1 MSAVT
6 THELTDAIR
15 AHHRSLAETLDGYAA
30 EVEASAT
37 GAGASDLASLLD
49 HLTSFLA
56 NDLLPHARG
65 EERSLYP
72 ALDPIIREHGS
83 PTATMRI
90 DHEYISDFARKIA
103 ETASALRAAPERERA
118 GLARQ
123 LDRLLLQ
130 LQSLFGAHLA
140 KEERVYL
147 PLIEQAVSTG
157 EQQALLAALHEEAE
171 VEHPGE
177 SDSGEEASA
186 LDVREIPPARR
197 HPLIFERFNAL
208 ATGESFILVNDHDP
222 KPLYYQL
229 VAEYAGQLLWSYLE
243 QGPEVWR
250 VRVGKAS

>member
-83 PTATMRI
+83 PTATMSV
-90 DHEYISDFARKIA
+90 DHEYIGQFVRSITESAN
-103 ETASALRAAPERERA
+103 ALRAAPERDRA
-118 GLARQ
+118 ELARQ
-123 LDRLLLQ
+123 LDRQTLQ
-130 LQSLFGAHLA
+130 LQSLFAVHLA

-147 PLIEQAVSTG
+147 PLIEQAVSAG
-157 EQQALLAALHEEAE
+157 DQHALLAALHEEAE
-171 VEHPGE
+171 GDTA
-177 SDSGEEASA
+177 SASGEASA
-186 LDVREIPPARR
+186 LDVRDIPPARR
-197 HPLIFERFNAL
+197 HPMIFGRFNAL
-208 ATGESFILVNDHDP
+208 AVGESFVLINDHDP

-229 VAEYAGQLLWSYLE
+229 VAEYAGQLVWEYLE